1 MEGKRSSSPKQRH
14 CFRRRK
20 KVAGKTK
27 EKQMLKTH
35 PHFPKE
41 RAPHLKWFFL
51 LKSGM
56 HLAGILSEAHWSEK
70 CFSLKDSRGH
80 CSH

>member
-20 KVAGKTK
+20 KVAGETK

-41 RAPHLKWFFL
+41 RALHLKWFFL

-70 CFSLKDSRGH
+70 CFPLKDSRGH